1 MRQLYILVLWT
12 VFGCLPGTLHATH
25 IVGGEITYR
34 CLGGQT
40 YQVMLT
46 VYRDCY
52 NGRPPFDDPAIVGV
66 YENSTDFLFR
76 KLELAYDEQTN
87 DTLPIILNNP
97 CLVGPPSVCVHK
109 ATYTGTVAL
118 PYRPDGYTLIYQR
131 CCRNQLIRNIP
142 APLNTGISFTAS
154 ISGESLLDCNT
165 SASFVNWP
173 PVAICVHQ
181 PIDFDHRATDQD
193 GDSLVYRLCTPLNGP
208 DSLNAVPD
216 PPSPPP
222 YPELEW
228 INPPYSLANILGG
241 QPLSIDPAT
250 GFMTGVP
257 NTVGNFVVGVCVD
270 EYREGIYLSTTR
282 RDFQYN
288 VADCGQPTASFF
300 IPQTVCDTLTV
311 RFANQSRFST
321 FFRWYFDW
329 PQQLNQTSVD
339 YSPVHTYPDTGTYQI
354 ALVAEP
360 NTICADTFI
369 YSLNLT
375 LTEGILTA
383 IADPEEINRGESSR
397 LTAQWENAVSYSWEP
412 PVFLDV
418 TSGPGPVASP
428 LETTTYTVT
437 ATLGNGCSR
446 QAAVSVR
453 VLPPVCGPPFVFLP
467 SAFSP
472 NGDGENDILKLES
485 NITVEVYWAVYN
497 RWGEKVFEA
506 DSLDDYWD
514 GYYKDV
520 EQPAETYGYY
530 LRARCADGQEMF
542 RKGNITLLR

>member
-1 MRQLYILVLWT
+1 MRQLYLLFFWT
-12 VFGCLPGTLHATH
+12 VLGSLPATVYATH

-40 YQVMLT
+40 YQVILT

-52 NGRPPFDDPAIVGV
+52 NGRPAFDDPAIVGV
-66 YENSTDFLFR
+66 YSNGTNFLFR
-76 KLELAYDEQTN
+76 KLELAYDKLTN
-87 DTLPIILNNP
+87 DTLPIVLNNP
-97 CLVGPPSVCVHK
+97 CLVGPPDVCVHK
-109 ATYTGTVAL
+109 ATYTGTVTL

-142 APLNTGISFTAS
+142 APLNTGISFTAN
-154 ISGESLLDCNT
+154 ISGESLQNCNT

-181 PIDFDHRATDQD
+181 PVDFDHSATDQD

-208 DSLNAVPD
+208 DSLNAIPD

-228 INPPYSLANILGG
+228 IDPPYSLANILGG
-241 QPLSIDPAT
+241 QPLSIDSST

-270 EYREGIYLSTTR
+270 EYRGGIYLSTTR

-288 VADCGQPTASFF
+288 VADCGQPAASFF
-300 IPQTVCDTLTV
+300 VPQTVCDTLTV
-311 RFANQSRFST
+311 RFANESRFST

-329 PQQLNQTSVD
+329 PQQLSQTSVAF
-339 YSPVHTYPDTGTYQI
+339 SPVHTYPDTGTYRI

-360 NTICADTFI
+360 NTPCADTFI
-369 YSLNLT
+369 YTLNLT
-375 LTEGILTA
+375 LTEGGLA
-383 IADPEEINRGESSR
+383 VSADPEEITRGESSQ
-397 LTAQWENAVSYSWEP
+397 LTAYWGNAVSYTWDP
-412 PVFLDV
+412 PSHLDI
-418 TSGPGPVASP
+418 TSGQTPVASP
-428 LETTTYTVT
+428 PETTTYTVT
-437 ATLGNGCSR
+437 ATLDNGCSR
-446 QAAVSVR
+446 QASVEVR
-453 VLPPVCGPPFVFLP
+453 VLPPPCGPPFVFLP
-467 SAFSP
+467 AAFSP
-472 NGDGENDILKLES
+472 NGDGENEVLKLES
-485 NITVEVYWAVYN
+485 NITVEVYWAIYN

-514 GYYKDV
+514 GFYKGA